1 MLFFNANFI
10 CYYFYPTKKREEPF
24 YCLQMD
30 WQMKIRCRKMRVPE
44 FVMDYDLMLN
54 TPIWTRKRA
63 KMGAIEKAGNGRYH
77 YT

>member
-1 MLFFNANFI
+1 
-10 CYYFYPTKKREEPF
+10 
-24 YCLQMD
+24 
-30 WQMKIRCRKMRVPE
+30 MRVPE

-54 TPIWTRKRA
+54 TPIWTKERA

>member
-1 MLFFNANFI
+1 
-10 CYYFYPTKKREEPF
+10 
-24 YCLQMD
+24 MD

-54 TPIWTRKRA
+54 TPIWTKKRA